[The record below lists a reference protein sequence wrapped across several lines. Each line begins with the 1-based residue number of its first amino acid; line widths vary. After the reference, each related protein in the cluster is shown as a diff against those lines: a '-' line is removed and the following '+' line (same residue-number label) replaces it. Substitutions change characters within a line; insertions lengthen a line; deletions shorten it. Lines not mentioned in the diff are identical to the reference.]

1 MSLFLLYPLHKTEN
15 SEYNRSIKGDDI
27 MLKNCPAA
35 YLFLMSLGALMVFL
49 FISPIIGVWSIY
61 FETALHILTF
71 TTKVICLF
79 FLFIAVVDLLNSIHL
94 RKHIH

>member
-27 MLKNCPAA
+27 MLKNYPAA
-35 YLFLMSLGALMVFL
+35 YLFLISLGALLVFL
-49 FISPIIGVWSIY
+49 LISPIIGVWSIY